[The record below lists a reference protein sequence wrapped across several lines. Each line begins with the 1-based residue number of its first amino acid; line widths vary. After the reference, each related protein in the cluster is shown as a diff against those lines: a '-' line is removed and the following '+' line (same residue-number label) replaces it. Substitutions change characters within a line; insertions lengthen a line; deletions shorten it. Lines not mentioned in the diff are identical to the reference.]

1 MVRHGGSAQMNFYED
16 GVYYSE
22 FINRMFLVQNRVVF
36 YYDFVYEALLMTD
49 LEWLDKWRAVYVGE
63 F

>member
-1 MVRHGGSAQMNFYED
+1 MNFYED